1 MDGARAAF
9 KLLEYIGKKE
19 CLTECCFTS
28 PPSLDDLS
36 LYQGLFRDFSLESLI
51 SCSAS
56 TRQKVYPLF
65 LSAVGGAISVNSRNI
80 RKVAAENVLRS
91 SSLPSYVFFERGS
104 FGDFVSIVDDLHAVV
119 VTCSA
124 LRLKASDFLRMS
136 VVSELQSEHF
146 SLKNEGDKVYLYFS
160 RICST
165 HCFGYNKMLR
175 DLTSPLAEASQKKQA
190 LDERSKS
197 PGNISTLSLNAVEK
211 GRFHGNCFSLV
222 KEVEVFVIW
231 TKEQLTVIRDLLSAV
246 PSLRDVIIRH
256 VQVDNDAVSHINF
269 TENLSRL
276 ILEDLKM
283 TAVDAAFVACSLH
296 QAPNLYSFAITNS
309 LLHGDSVKFLC
320 ENLCHVPRL
329 SYLRLSEVGMDI
341 YGCLSLATS
350 LKHVAQLTVLDLSK
364 NSLGQGIT
372 ELAKQLKNVPRL
384 LHLNMERT
392 NMGEQEAKAL
402 ALTIKSDVSK
412 LRTLQLGG
420 NPLGRGVSVVVH
432 NLSGLP
438 DLKQLDLKDVMMT
451 KTEIDS
457 VSAAQH
463 GIFMTN
469 YHVCYRILV
478 CFSFN
483 LYYVILLHL
492 AMTLSL
498 LQLYL
503 TGFATL
509 VTGIS
514 TFNVG
519 VGVWIVLNP

>member
-1 MDGARAAF
+1 
-9 KLLEYIGKKE
+9 
-19 CLTECCFTS
+19 
-28 PPSLDDLS
+28 
-36 LYQGLFRDFSLESLI
+36 
-51 SCSAS
+51 
-56 TRQKVYPLF
+56 
-65 LSAVGGAISVNSRNI
+65 
-80 RKVAAENVLRS
+80 
-91 SSLPSYVFFERGS
+91 
-104 FGDFVSIVDDLHAVV
+104 
-119 VTCSA
+119 
-124 LRLKASDFLRMS
+124 
-136 VVSELQSEHF
+136 
-146 SLKNEGDKVYLYFS
+146 
-160 RICST
+160 
-165 HCFGYNKMLR
+165 
-175 DLTSPLAEASQKKQA
+175 
-190 LDERSKS
+190 
-197 PGNISTLSLNAVEK
+197 
-211 GRFHGNCFSLV
+211 
-222 KEVEVFVIW
+222 
-231 TKEQLTVIRDLLSAV
+231 
-246 PSLRDVIIRH
+246 
-256 VQVDNDAVSHINF
+256 
-269 TENLSRL
+269 
-276 ILEDLKM
+276 M
-283 TAVDAAFVACSLH
+283 TAADAAFVACSLH

-350 LKHVAQLTVLDLSK
+350 LKHVAQLTALDLSK

-469 YHVCYRILV
+469 YYVCYRILV